1 MSRQRV
7 NEPVI
12 RLPRSLIWPGVL
24 ILMASWFVAL
34 LVTAPITLIPV
45 SRLALPSG
53 VELMPLSGTFWHGQW
68 RLNLPRAPAMTIH
81 TDFLPLSIVRLQL
94 AWHVRAQTDAQGSQP
109 ETGLNLA
116 ADVALGFKQ
125 LNVRNLQGHLAADSP
140 LVTSLTAWPL
150 SGLIDF
156 SGDATLVRTERGF
169 DLQAARATANWHDA
183 QITTTEPLQLG
194 DLAFN
199 AEMAHGKFNVMAKPA
214 SGDRGPLLGEINLA
228 GTWPITKAPTV
239 RGYLQPT
246 PIASDALS
254 QQLSLLGRPD
264 ASGKITIQGV
274 LPGRY

>member
-7 NEPVI
+7 SEPAI
-12 RLPRSLIWPGVL
+12 RRPRSLIWPGVL
-24 ILMASWFVAL
+24 ILMASWFGAL

-68 RLNLPRAPAMTIH
+68 RLKLPRAPALTIH

-156 SGDATLVRTERGF
+156 SGDASLVRTESGF
-169 DLQAARATANWHDA
+169 DLQAVRATANWRNA

-199 AEMAHGKFNVMAKPA
+199 AEMTHGKFHAMAKPA
-214 SGDRGPLLGEINLA
+214 SGARGPLLGELNLA
-228 GTWPITKAPTV
+228 GAWPVTKAPTV

>member
-1 MSRQRV
+1 MNRQRV
-7 NEPVI
+7 SEPAI
-12 RLPRSLIWPGVL
+12 RRPRSLIWPGVL
-24 ILMASWFVAL
+24 ILVASWFVAL

-45 SRLALPSG
+45 SRLALPPG
-53 VELMPLSGTFWHGQW
+53 VQLMPLSGTFWHGQW
-68 RLNLPRAPAMTIH
+68 RLKLPRAPTMTIH

-109 ETGLNLA
+109 DTGLTMA

-125 LNVRNLQGHLAADSP
+125 LSVRNLQGRLAADSP

-156 SGDATLVRTERGF
+156 SGDATLVRAERGF
-169 DLQAARATANWHDA
+169 DLQVARATANWRNA
-183 QITTTEPLQLG
+183 QITTTEPLHLG

-199 AEMAHGKFNVMAKPA
+199 AEMAHGKFNAMAKPA
-214 SGDRGPLLGEINLA
+214 SGARGPLLGELNLA

-264 ASGKITIQGV
+264 VSGKITIQGV